1 MSNNQQAPEG
11 FLDLSSYLTGF
22 SKIDLLGTG
31 MLDVYFNKFVAAVG
45 ITGSKSF
52 WQQAN
57 AILGESQG
65 KEAQAADLIRQRLM
79 GDPDSAALAKK
90 IIIMW
95 YTGSWP
101 DDQMNSTVISAEAYM
116 QSLMWTV
123 FQAHVP
129 GARQPGYGS
138 WSLSPDEM
146 QIK

>member
-1 MSNNQQAPEG
+1 MSKNTQATEG
-11 FLDLSSYLTGF
+11 FLDLSVHLTGF

-31 MLDVYFNKFVAAVG
+31 MLDVYFNKFMTAVG
-45 ITGSKSF
+45 ITDSKSF

-65 KEAQAADLIRQRLM
+65 KEDQAAGMIRKQLM
-79 GDPDSAALAKK
+79 GDPDNAAVAKK

-101 DDQMNSTVISAEAYM
+101 DDQMNSTVISAEAYKA
-116 QSLMWTV
+116 SLMWTV

-146 QIK
+146 QTK